1 MLVIFLAAFLVPDKL
16 SVNPSLLFGVGTGL
30 LLILG
35 GAFLARII
43 SGWLEKKHS
52 DVRDRANQVLFGLR
66 TKEDLS
72 NTLAVEVEELISRCR
87 AADEIILG
95 NSMAIMIDEFR
106 SASSFEDRKSALV
119 TAIDFLEKLTTR
131 LSPWYVKYEKLI
143 VTLISLTG
151 LVSGV
156 LKIIDTI
163 AKL

>member
-1 MLVIFLAAFLVPDKL
+1 
-16 SVNPSLLFGVGTGL
+16 
-30 LLILG
+30 
-35 GAFLARII
+35 
-43 SGWLEKKHS
+43 
-52 DVRDRANQVLFGLR
+52 LFGLR